1 MASAAG
7 MPLGRT
13 LPRYGAFREPMCFS
27 ARLLWIIPEAV
38 APHART
44 RASMSISGKPVVR

>member
-7 MPLGRT
+7 VPLGRT

-38 APHART
+38 DPHART
-44 RASMSISGKPVVR
+44 RASMSIGGKPVVQ